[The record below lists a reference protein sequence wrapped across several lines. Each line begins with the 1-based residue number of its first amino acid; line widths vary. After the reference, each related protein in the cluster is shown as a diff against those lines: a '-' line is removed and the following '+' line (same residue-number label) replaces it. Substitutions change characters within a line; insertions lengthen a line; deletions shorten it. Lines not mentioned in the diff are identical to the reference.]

1 MRFSIDSPF
10 GLFPSTVLMYHKWV
24 ERFNFSL
31 SASVSYRGFTFI
43 VPDLEDGF
51 NTNENDLL

>member
-24 ERFNFSL
+24 EKVSIFSL

-51 NTNENDLL
+51 NTNEK